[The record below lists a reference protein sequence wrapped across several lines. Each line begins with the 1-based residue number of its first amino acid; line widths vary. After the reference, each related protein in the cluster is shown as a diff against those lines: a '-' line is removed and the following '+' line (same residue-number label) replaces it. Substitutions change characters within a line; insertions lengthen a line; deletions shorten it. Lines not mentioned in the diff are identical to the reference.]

1 MIEKDS
7 IVSLIWE
14 LRKNAFHEKFMWQQS
29 VWRFLYAGDVQE
41 QVNVSTSEYKNSSI
55 YTWNTTVETSDQY
68 DLKKILPG
76 RAQIV
81 LFQIPVSRNKTRF
94 WTPSPEYYWNGF
106 DKYKIIVD
114 AGVIFRQHFQ

>member
-1 MIEKDS
+1 M
-7 IVSLIWE
+7 
-14 LRKNAFHEKFMWQQS
+14 
-29 VWRFLYAGDVQE
+29 
-41 QVNVSTSEYKNSSI
+41 SI
-55 YTWNTTVETSDQY
+55 YKITYNICVHLIISYVTESDLGPDSTWNTMVETSDQY

-114 AGVIFRQHFQ
+114 AGVIFHQHFQ

>member
-1 MIEKDS
+1 MI
-7 IVSLIWE
+7 
-14 LRKNAFHEKFMWQQS
+14 
-29 VWRFLYAGDVQE
+29 G
-41 QVNVSTSEYKNSSI
+41 TYKNISI
-55 YTWNTTVETSDQY
+55 TQQLLETIEIIDSDITWNTTVETSDQY
-68 DLKKILPG
+68 DLKKILRG

-81 LFQIPVSRNKTRF
+81 FFQIPVSRNKTRF